1 MEQVFLSL
9 GSNLG
14 DRLGNL
20 RQAVASLRGFAEITA
35 LSDAYE
41 TEPVEFTAQ
50 PWFVNAAVALRMD
63 DPVSGC
69 SRALAAAP
77 ARPRAR
83 HGTPAQLA

>member
-20 RQAVASLRGFAEITA
+20 RRAIASLRQFAQIDA

-50 PWFVNAAVALRMD
+50 PWFVNAVVALR
-63 DPVSGC
+63 V
-69 SRALAAAP
+69 
-77 ARPRAR
+77 
-83 HGTPAQLA
+83 Q